1 MQLADFSLPFPGYT
15 ASMSDSSSGSFHRSG
30 PAPTLPLAATVG
42 SRVVLTSKNCN
53 HDAFIWEDRK
63 TDLLYLRCAM
73 QHMLVGN
80 VVRETDTH
88 LLVRF
93 DIPYHCLPP
102 GVWSRRANK
111 CSEEGMTERNV
122 GDKNGDDDADDGGEI
137 QDGGK
142 IAVDAEE
149 DTGTSGIDV
158 FSSRDEPEAEREG
171 GGGGSG
177 GSGGGGGGS
186 GSSSAGGL
194 FGSGGS
200 SVFGPIRFV
209 MGIVPVLALTQENAA
224 VATPHRNVER
234 PHVPHEEMEKL
245 RSCGTATPCTAPC
258 SSENVPDVLHVSLSV
273 TRSGCISLLQSLLEQ
288 HEKLECVS
296 SAVANRDLKLAARH
310 IIAIIDARWSLAA
323 KQRKIFKGV
332 NDSQRS
338 SPAGLQSNPQAPGPD
353 AGRRTDDVIPA
364 ARRCRFVM
372 VFHRDKENSSCL
384 EFHPFLL
391 STGNEEE
398 TPQSG
403 TGSGSSGGKG
413 GSSMGLPPT
422 DGVDLHSVGLHKL
435 PALQFLWHTGSAL
448 KELAP
453 LYALLSFL
461 RFQDGQYEQC
471 VEDAVTA
478 LAYDCTCI
486 EAYTRLMSGFI
497 ALGGEQEAILTAAVA
512 VKRCAVL
519 SPQFARVSRLA
530 YVCAFYHRSLG
541 RHSLV
546 DVSPRLRQA
555 SVVDVGSFRDAASL
569 AKTRRVTH
577 RSTNV
582 RMRTLSNSFITP
594 APFSFVPPSSLRN
607 ILSGASPPMEYFLR
621 SLRAR
626 AACSFELNEIVFSEE
641 VSMQVLLWALPGCEH
656 ATSTAACAEV
666 DVGLASSWME
676 CRARFCAYCGHA
688 LVSRSVLL
696 AEVRERTSK
705 AMAER
710 VCWNFSEKK
719 SVPCLAGCGDHYCN
733 DICRNRAALEYH
745 WVECAMSPGGEAEA
759 MPPLPPPHERGI
771 AWDTTRTR
779 DVAPFILPSGG
790 EETHGSLLELFPR
803 AMLPLK
809 RPSMCGL
816 MNFFRHLHTQQQRL
830 DAVGISR
837 GLHGPTLRSDGST
850 SFGTETMTERDMA
863 YKSSIQVCCSV
874 LPGIRA
880 HFSAYYAAVR
890 TAMLEKAPN
899 ATTAALLILGRLLAS
914 VLHLFMPEAATR
926 TEIASR
932 GQGCFVGME
941 RSCLER
947 TNAVRTIVARYASR
961 GFTSG
966 GRSSSDL
973 HDCHGLCLAEEVL
986 QQLRVPFFADT
997 NLLQPS
1003 TVWEIL
1009 GEAPTVANTGKDES
1023 LGAAAAAK
1031 HTLRCGFDR
1040 AVELLRGIDA
1050 IVQSRLCDE
1059 AVAFSLLMSPEP
1071 VQRFSLDSASVG
1083 GGDEESRAWT
1093 KSHSEDSKAES
1104 CGSGQGGARR
1114 PPFVMDVGTLAVW
1127 LAEEHGKVALSA
1139 GRHPAVWTFG
1149 RLLGF
1154 LGKRRFM
1161 EQFWDFCVSS
1171 YCVVPRCVLSVG
1183 VDDTVPEHMQ
1193 EGWRTVCR
1201 QYTVLVA
1208 VMGPLTSLVTDLS
1221 AFGGEAC
1228 SRFFKDVA
1236 PTGPRNPLHLQM
1248 GDSPAGSM
1256 LSINSLTHDSDEL
1269 HTRAAPHSMDGSGHR
1284 PSLHVGSFY
1293 SAAMLL
1299 DNLELCGNN
1308 VFNRSGER
1316 RVTMKA
1322 QRPIASGEE
1331 LRYGGKDLVCED
1343 TER

>member
-1 MQLADFSLPFPGYT
+1 MQLADFSLPFHGYT

-53 HDAFIWEDRK
+53 HDAFIWEDKK

-73 QHMLVGN
+73 RHMLVGN
-80 VVRETDTH
+80 VLRETDTH
-88 LLVRF
+88 LLVCF

-111 CSEEGMTERNV
+111 CSEEGMTEGNV
-122 GDKNGDDDADDGGEI
+122 GGKNGDDDDADDGVKI
-137 QDGGK
+137 QGGGK

-149 DTGTSGIDV
+149 DTGPSGIDV
-158 FSSRDEPEAEREG
+158 FSSHDEPEAEREG
-171 GGGGSG
+171 GGGG
-177 GSGGGGGGS
+177 GGGGG
-186 GSSSAGGL
+186 SAGGL

-200 SVFGPIRFV
+200 SVLGPIRFV

-224 VATPHRNVER
+224 VER

-245 RSCGTATPCTAPC
+245 RSCGTATPSTAPC

-310 IIAIIDARWSLAA
+310 IMAVIDARWSLAA
-323 KQRKIFKGV
+323 KQRGIFRGV

-338 SPAGLQSNPQAPGPD
+338 SPAGLQTHLQPPGTD
-353 AGRRTDDVIPA
+353 AGRRTDDIIPA
-364 ARRCRFVM
+364 ERRCRFVM

-384 EFHPFLL
+384 EFHPLML

-398 TPQSG
+398 APQSG
-403 TGSGSSGGKG
+403 TGSGSGSGKG

-422 DGVDLHSVGLHKL
+422 DVVDLHSVGLHKL
-435 PALQFLWHTGSAL
+435 PALQFLWRTGSAL

-497 ALGGEQEAILTAAVA
+497 ALGGEQEAIVTAAVA
-512 VKRCAVL
+512 VKRCSVL
-519 SPQFARVSRLA
+519 NPQFARVSRLA
-530 YVCAFYHRSLG
+530 YVCAFYHRNLG
-541 RHSLV
+541 KHSLV

-555 SVVDVGSFRDAASL
+555 SVAEVGSFRDATNL
-569 AKTRRVTH
+569 AKMR
-577 RSTNV
+577 RSTCRSTTV

-594 APFSFVPPSSLRN
+594 PPFSFVPPSSLRS

-621 SLRAR
+621 CLRAR

-641 VSMQVLLWALPGCEH
+641 VPLQVLLWTMPGCEH
-656 ATSTAACAEV
+656 VTSTAACAEV
-666 DVGLASSWME
+666 DAGLADSWIN

-696 AEVRERTSK
+696 AGVCERTSK
-705 AMAER
+705 AMADR

-719 SVPCLAGCGDHYCN
+719 SVPCLAGCGEHYCN
-733 DICRNRAALEYH
+733 EICRNRAALEYH
-745 WVECAMSPGGEAEA
+745 WIECAMSPAGEAEA
-759 MPPLPPPHERGI
+759 MPPPPPPHERGI
-771 AWDTTRTR
+771 AGDTVGTRG
-779 DVAPFILPSGG
+779 VVPFILPSGR
-790 EETHGSLLELFPR
+790 EETHGSLLELFPL
-803 AMLPLK
+803 ATLPLK
-809 RPSMCGL
+809 RPSMCGF
-816 MNFFRHLHTQQQRL
+816 MNFFRHLRNQQQRL
-830 DAVGISR
+830 DAVHTSR
-837 GLHGPTLRSDGST
+837 GLHGPMLRQDGST
-850 SFGTETMTERDMA
+850 FSGTETMTERDMA
-863 YKSSIQVCCSV
+863 YKNSIQACCSV

-880 HFSAYYAAVR
+880 HFSTYYAAVR
-890 TAMLEKAPN
+890 TAILEKAPN
-899 ATTAALLILGRLLAS
+899 ATTAALLIVGRLLAS
-914 VLHLFMPEAATR
+914 VLRLFIPEAATR
-926 TEIASR
+926 TEITSR
-932 GQGCFVGME
+932 GQDCFVGVE
-941 RSCLER
+941 KSCLER
-947 TNAVRTIVARYASR
+947 VNAVRTIVERYASR

-966 GRSSSDL
+966 GRSPSDL
-973 HDCHGLCLAEEVL
+973 HDRHGLCLAEEVL

-1003 TVWEIL
+1003 TVWEVL
-1009 GEAPTVANTGKDES
+1009 GEAPTVANTSKDES
-1023 LGAAAAAK
+1023 LSAAAVAAK

-1040 AVELLRGIDA
+1040 AVELLRAIDA

-1059 AVAFSLLMSPEP
+1059 AVAFSLLIRPEP
-1071 VQRFSLDSASVG
+1071 VQRFNSDNASVG
-1083 GGDEESRAWT
+1083 GGDEEGNAWT
-1093 KSHSEDSKAES
+1093 KSHLEDSKAES
-1104 CGSGQGGARR
+1104 CDSGQGCARR

-1127 LAEEHGKVALSA
+1127 LAEEHSKVVLSA

-1183 VDDTVPEHMQ
+1183 VDDTIPEHLQ

-1221 AFGGEAC
+1221 AFGGESC
-1228 SRFFKDVA
+1228 SRFFKDAA
-1236 PTGPRNPLHLQM
+1236 PTGPRNPLHLRM
-1248 GDSPAGSM
+1248 GDSLAGSM

-1269 HTRAAPHSMDGSGHR
+1269 HTRAAPHGMDGSGHR
-1284 PSLHVGSFY
+1284 LSQHVESFY
-1293 SAAMLL
+1293 SAAVSL

-1331 LRYGGKDLVCED
+1331 LRYRGKDLVCED